1 MSTEILKP
9 EFVGGQ
15 HPDDD
20 QLLLALDRELSP
32 GETAEVERHI
42 GTCWDCR
49 ARYHEM
55 HRGML
60 TFAEYRNKVY
70 LPALE
75 SAPRG
80 FRQFPSLLNKT
91 ASEGLGAGLLDSLR
105 TRLGVLFSFDWVPV
119 QAKWVTATA
128 AIMMAVVFWTQ
139 VFDPASL
146 SAGELLTKAAQSQ
159 NPRALHR
166 EVRQRVR
173 VKTAKAETVRE
184 FQWATGGPIP
194 NAKWGADP
202 ENWTAALTAEGFAQ
216 WHDSLSG
223 PKDNLK
229 KSAGRWTMKTTVAAG
244 PIKEA
249 SIVIRDG
256 DFHPAEQH
264 ILFSDDRTLDLEEL
278 SFEMVDQVPASATT
292 AAPAIPPPPE
302 SPVAPQSQE
311 GTVPPQINLDEAEL
325 ELRYAMFTQ
334 HWDYD
339 EDLQIARTA
348 DEVVV
353 SGTASSADL
362 ARQMQTTLVG
372 PPGVRLSVSM
382 PGSAPSGSA
391 PATAKGTP
399 SGSSIPLLKD
409 RLEGAFVSVDAR
421 RDFIDRCL
429 AASDSALSHAWALKR
444 LVERYTDADRRALRP
459 ESQIKLDEMLRG
471 HLQQLAV
478 SNSTLDGL
486 LDLLAPSRPPREVTP
501 DGWRPGVLA
510 LVDLVQQRD
519 SLVAALVAGTQT
531 NYSTAAASERF
542 LAAHEAATRLARELL
557 NRPGDGNAPK

>member
-1 MSTEILKP
+1 MSTEILKT
-9 EFVGGQ
+9 EFVGDQ
-15 HPDDD
+15 HPDDN
-20 QLLLALDRELSP
+20 QLLLALERELPS
-32 GETAEVERHI
+32 GEIAEVERHI
-42 GTCWDCR
+42 GLCWDCR
-49 ARYHEM
+49 TRYYEM
-55 HRGML
+55 HRGIL
-60 TFAEYRNKVY
+60 IFAEYRDK
-70 LPALE
+70 LFLQSIE
-75 SAPRG
+75 SAPHA
-80 FRQFPSLLNKT
+80 FRQFPSLLEKT
-91 ASEGLGAGLLDSLR
+91 AAEGLGAGLLDRIR
-105 TRLGVLFSFDWVPV
+105 TRLRVFFSFAWVPV
-119 QAKWVTATA
+119 QAKWVAATA
-128 AIMMAVVFWTQ
+128 AIMMAVLLWTQ
-139 VFDPASL
+139 VFDPTTL

-159 NPRALHR
+159 SPPAQHR
-166 EVRQRVR
+166 EVRQKVR
-173 VKTAKAETVRE
+173 VKTAKAEIVRE
-184 FQWATGGPIP
+184 FHWRTGGPIP

-216 WHDSLSG
+216 WHESLSG
-223 PKDNLK
+223 PKDNVK

-256 DFHPAEQH
+256 DFHPTEQH

-278 SFEMVDQVPASATT
+278 SFEIVDQVPASVTT

-311 GTVPPQINLDEAEL
+311 GTVPPRINLDEAEL
-325 ELRYAMFTQ
+325 ELRYTMFTQ

-348 DEVVV
+348 DEVIV
-353 SGTASSADL
+353 SGTASSAEL
-362 ARQMQTTLVG
+362 ARQMQATLVG
-372 PPGVRLSVSM
+372 PPGVRLSISM

-399 SGSSIPLLKD
+399 SDSPIPLLKD
-409 RLEGAFVSVDAR
+409 RLDVAFASVEVR

-444 LVERYTDADRRALRP
+444 LVERYTDADRRTLKP

-471 HLQQLAV
+471 HLRQLAV

-510 LVDLVQQRD
+510 LVDLVQQQD
-519 SLVAALVAGTQT
+519 SLVAALVAGTQS
-531 NYSTAAASERF
+531 NYSAATASERF
-542 LAAHEAATRLARELL
+542 LAAHEAVTRLARELL